1 MRRHLPLKL
10 RESHSDAEGDVEGS
24 RHTIRILLAAVLALA
39 VGLQVAAV
47 FTTNVHWDEFALL
60 HLADLTAHSGR
71 LEAGGRAG
79 LAVAMLI
86 PLVEG
91 CESEIEVIRRARL
104 LWVGLTFLW
113 LAGLTLWLAH
123 LAPRSRTRWRDA
135 GFGVAL
141 LALTPAWLDSSLQVR
156 TDHIALA
163 GTAWG
168 GALLLL
174 SLQRPG
180 LALAAGACFG
190 LGFLGSQKALYGIA
204 LAGFLTAGVTLREDR
219 LRPARETLRCV
230 GLALGFVAAVGLFR
244 LWAGANFDVAE
255 TSQVHRPLDAQFVAQ
270 GLSLFDFYR
279 NTIGWSQYR
288 SMLTD
293 LVPHT
298 LLAVAL
304 IAATLHALRTRNTN
318 RGALFLAC
326 GALTLGIG
334 VALFHAAAFRYFWLT
349 LGVFLAAAFAL
360 GLEPILARLPA
371 QARGTAIVGFA
382 ALLGIPAALHGAA
395 RLSDGHAVQRES
407 LAFVHRNFSA
417 ETAGFHPESGLFCQ
431 EGAQPLPTFFSQHIY
446 KRFAGPHRA
455 HHTHRL
461 LQTFRETPVAF
472 LVQSFRLNQFPPDV
486 RQFWHENYQP
496 YQASVFVAGRRF
508 SGTRGE
514 SANFE
519 LLVPGRYRWL
529 PSGGATTLAI
539 EERVL
544 APGESVTLQSGP
556 HTARFVETVPDGLL
570 VLALNDPPGE
580 APVAFYRQP

>member
-1 MRRHLPLKL
+1 M
-10 RESHSDAEGDVEGS
+10 AM
-24 RHTIRILLAAVLALA
+24 LALA

-60 HLADLTAHSGR
+60 HLADLTASSGK
-71 LEAGGRAG
+71 LEAGGRGG
-79 LAVAMLI
+79 LAVALLL

-91 CESEIEVIRRARL
+91 CESEIEVVRRARL

-113 LAGLTLWLAH
+113 LAGVTLWLAQ
-123 LAPRSRTRWRDA
+123 LAPRSPTRWRDA

-163 GTAWG
+163 GAAWG

-174 SLQRPG
+174 SAQRPA

-204 LAGFLTAGVTLREDR
+204 LAGLLTAGVTLREDR
-219 LRPARETLRCV
+219 LRPGRETLRCA

-244 LWAGANFDVAE
+244 LWAHANFDVAE
-255 TSQVHRPLDAQFVAQ
+255 TSQVHRLLDAKSVAR

-288 SMLTD
+288 AMLTD
-293 LVPHT
+293 LVPHALFIGA
-298 LLAVAL
+298 LLAV
-304 IAATLHALRTRNTN
+304 TLHALRARSAD
-318 RGALFLAC
+318 RSALLLAC
-326 GALTLGIG
+326 AALALGAA
-334 VALFHAAAFRYFWLT
+334 VALFHVAAFDYFWLT
-349 LGVFLAAAFAL
+349 LGVFPAAALAL
-360 GLEPILARLPA
+360 GCGPIVARLPA
-371 QARGTAIVGFA
+371 QTRRAAVLGFV
-382 ALLGIPAALHGAA
+382 ALLGAPAVLHGAA
-395 RLSDGHAVQRES
+395 RLSDTQAVQRES
-407 LAFVHRNFSA
+407 LAFVHRNFGA

-431 EGAQPLPTFFSQHIY
+431 EGAQPLPTFFSQHIH

-455 HHTHRL
+455 QHTRWL
-461 LQTFRETPVAF
+461 LEMFRETPVAF

-486 RQFWHENYQP
+486 RQFWHDNYQP
-496 YQASVFVAGRRF
+496 YRASVFVAGRRL
-508 SGTRGE
+508 SGARGE
-514 SANFE
+514 SADFE

-529 PSGGATTLAI
+529 PSGGATPLAI
-539 EERVL
+539 EEHVL
-544 APGESVTLQSGP
+544 APGESLTLEPGP
-556 HTARFVETVPDGLL
+556 HTARFIEEVPDGLL

-580 APVAFYRQP
+580 APLLFYRQR